1 MDMCLVG
8 FLAELII
15 SLILTLS
22 FVVLNSALKESMVS
36 VKRSF
41 CELTS
46 VNNSGTTFVPFF
58 LRFTTLI
65 SHRAAWRNLSEA
77 VQFLSVDKFNKS
89 GGPHEKGFNA
99 MCFVKNKNFLRGG
112 LSSSSLRRSNV
123 NSMEV
128 RKHCLI
134 VFLSIG
140 SVKVGWVWV

>member
-1 MDMCLVG
+1 MLVWFLDVTKSNGHLLG

-58 LRFTTLI
+58 LRFTT
-65 SHRAAWRNLSEA
+65 
-77 VQFLSVDKFNKS
+77 Q
-89 GGPHEKGFNA
+89 P
-99 MCFVKNKNFLRGG
+99 
-112 LSSSSLRRSNV
+112 
-123 NSMEV
+123 
-128 RKHCLI
+128 
-134 VFLSIG
+134 
-140 SVKVGWVWV
+140 